1 MNGMH
6 PNAIK
11 MKSIYPWCLMRGV
24 SNWLRWPWGRE
35 GIEAFSGHV
44 ESIFAGVHHARY
56 ALAQALQ
63 RRLPCR

>member
-24 SNWLRWPWGRE
+24 SNCLRGAGV
-35 GIEAFSGHV
+35 GIEAFSGNV

-63 RRLPCR
+63 RRLSCR